1 MFIPLDNLYEWIAGQ
16 FPDTLIY
23 RFFPP
28 GQKNLGNIN
37 MVDQRYTQLS
47 WHDYMS
53 LVPMLCHDQEP
64 LNYSLYQ
71 VDPQQL
77 RDQFQT
83 PWPAAQEFG
92 ILKHNSEYWQWQ
104 ADRNMLSAVRSNIHD
119 RAILLHSE
127 HGSPELARYSDTTV
141 GAFWWSHAMI
151 ARDWYRFAEHDV
163 RLVQDPA
170 HQFQLE
176 FNIYSRAWTGTREYR
191 LKFLELLV
199 QHDLVPNSRI
209 TFDHWDHD
217 QHYRAH
223 KAANPALQIT
233 TDLDCVASQSID
245 STASA
250 TYTPEHYQQC
260 AIDVVLETLFDDARV
275 HLTEKILRPLAC
287 GQPFMLVGTAGSL
300 ATLRSYGFQTFG
312 TWIDEGYDNILDPV
326 QRLKAVVSE
335 MSRVRDMNLAQKTE
349 LLSGMLTVAQF
360 NKRHFFSDRFA
371 RHIVNELVSNVS
383 QARNQIL
390 EQHQTGQNWQ
400 LERAMMTVSERLAVN
415 QYLAEAVPDYRASCA
430 ELLCRFRN
438 QRSST

>member
-16 FPDTLIY
+16 FSDTLIY

-37 MVDQRYTQLS
+37 MVDQRYTMLD

-64 LNYSLYQ
+64 LNYDLYQ
-71 VDPQQL
+71 LTPQQL
-77 RDQFQT
+77 CEQFQT
-83 PWPAAQEFG
+83 PWPAAQEFS
-92 ILKHNSEYWQWQ
+92 ILRHNQEYWRWL
-104 ADRNMLSAVRSNIHD
+104 AGRNMLSAVRSNIHD

-127 HGSPELARYSDTTV
+127 HNSSELARYSNTTV

-151 ARDWYRFAEHDV
+151 ARDWYRFAQHDV

-176 FNIYSRAWTGTREYR
+176 FNIYARAWTGTREYR

-199 QHDLVPNSRI
+199 QHNLTQNSRV
-209 TFDHWDHD
+209 TFDHWDHG
-217 QHYRAH
+217 QHYGSHQAV
-223 KAANPALQIT
+223 NPDLQIT
-233 TDLDCVASQSID
+233 TDLDSLTSQSVN
-245 STASA
+245 SAASA

-260 AIDVVLETLFDDARV
+260 AIDVVLETLFDDDRV

-287 GQPFMLVGTAGSL
+287 GQPFMLVGAPGSL
-300 ATLRSYGFQTFG
+300 AVLKSYGFQTFD
-312 TWIDEGYDNILDPV
+312 TWIDESYDRIQSPGK
-326 QRLKAVVSE
+326 RLQAVISE
-335 MSRVRDMNLAQKTE
+335 MVRVRDMNRAQKTE
-349 LLSGMLTVAQF
+349 LLSGMLSVAQF

-371 RHIVNELVSNVS
+371 RHIVNELVENVS

-400 LERAMMTVSERLAVN
+400 HERSIMTVPERVAVN
-415 QYLAEAVPDYRASCA
+415 QYLQAAVPDYRTSCA

>member
-64 LNYSLYQ
+64 LNHSLYQ
-71 VDPQQL
+71 FEPQQL

-92 ILKHNSEYWQWQ
+92 ILKNNESYWQWQ
-104 ADRNMLSAVRSNIHD
+104 ASRNMLSAVRSNIHD

-127 HGSPELARYSDTTV
+127 HASPELAHYSDTTV

-151 ARDWYRFAEHDV
+151 ARDWYRFAQHDV
-163 RLVQDPA
+163 RLVQDPS
-170 HQFQLE
+170 HQFHLE
-176 FNIYSRAWTGTREYR
+176 FNVYARAWGGTREYR

-199 QHDLVPNSRI
+199 QYDLVKNSRI
-209 TFDHWDHD
+209 TFDHWDQG
-217 QHYRAH
+217 QHYAQYQ
-223 KAANPALQIT
+223 ATNPALQVT
-233 TDLDCVASQSID
+233 GDLDTIPSSTVD
-245 STASA
+245 SSASA

-260 AIDVVLETLFDDARV
+260 AIDVVLETLFDDARI
-275 HLTEKILRPLAC
+275 HLTEKILRPIAC
-287 GQPFMLVGTAGSL
+287 GQPFMLVAPAGSL
-300 ATLRSYGFQTFG
+300 AALRSYGFQTFG
-312 TWIDEGYDNILDPV
+312 TWINEDYDNIQDPG
-326 QRLKAVVSE
+326 QRLEAVTAE
-335 MSRVRDMNLAQKTE
+335 MVRVRNMNLAQKTE

-371 RHIVNELVSNVS
+371 KLIVNELVSNVS
-383 QARNQIL
+383 AARDQIL
-390 EQHQTGQNWQ
+390 QQHQQGQNWLQ
-400 LERAMMTVSERLAVN
+400 ERAMMTVSERLAVN
-415 QYLAEAVPDYRASCA
+415 QYLAAAVPDYRTSCA
-430 ELLCRFRN
+430 ELLRRFRG